1 MYYVLQVA
9 SGMEDKTEAY
19 ITSVLSDVYYDRC
32 FHLTRHIKKKFHGRW
47 MDIHEKLLP
56 GYVFIVS
63 DNVKG
68 MYLELKKVPS
78 YARLLGRDIEYF
90 TELPDRDVEWLERL
104 LGNDDITEQKKEA
117 FFDKD
122 NINEEM
128 PWHEV
133 ALSKVSVGEGKEI
146 KIISG
151 PLKNM
156 DGMIRKINLH
166 KRIAEVEVEFMN
178 RKTIV
183 YLGIELLDN
192 SKREKS
198 KDISVG

>member
-19 ITSVLSDVYYDRC
+19 ITSVLSDAHYDRC
-32 FHLTRHIKKKFHGRW
+32 FHLTRHMKKKFHGRW
-47 MDIHEKLLP
+47 TDIHERLLP
-56 GYVFIVS
+56 GYIFIVS
-63 DNVKG
+63 NNVKG

-78 YARLLGRDIEYF
+78 YTKLLGRDMEYF
-90 TELPDRDVEWLERL
+90 TELPERDVEWLKLL
-104 LGNDDITEQKKEA
+104 LGNNLLEQRKQIY
-117 FFDKD
+117 FDE
-122 NINEEM
+122 NEIETVE

-133 ALSKVSVGEGKEI
+133 ALSKVSVGEENEI
-146 KIISG
+146 KILSG

-156 DGMIRKINLH
+156 DGMIKKINLH
-166 KRIAEVEVEFMN
+166 KRVAEVEVEFMN

-192 SKREKS
+192 TKRKEENG
-198 KDISVG
+198 IGVQ